1 MSESKAESAPTP
13 EEPAAEEPT
22 GDEPEVFVNRAARRA
37 KGKKSTAPEVFD
49 KGQRPGGRGAVQAPR
64 QYGTRRSG

>member
-1 MSESKAESAPTP
+1 MSEPSADPTP
-13 EEPAAEEPT
+13 EEPAAEEPAA
-22 GDEPEVFVNRAARRA
+22 DEPEVFVNRAARRA
-37 KGKKSTAPEVFD
+37 KGKKSSAPEVFD